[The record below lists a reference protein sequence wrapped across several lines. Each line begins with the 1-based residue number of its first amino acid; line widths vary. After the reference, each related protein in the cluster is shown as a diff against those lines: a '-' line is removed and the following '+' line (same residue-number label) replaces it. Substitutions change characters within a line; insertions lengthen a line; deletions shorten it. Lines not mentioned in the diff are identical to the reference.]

1 MAQPST
7 EEHKGEQMK
16 TIEDAMI
23 EKQPAT
29 KEKNCLRCYQ
39 CENGHCDQYDHTD
52 KCRLNAGYSQG
63 DATCFVKKI
72 DI

>member
-39 CENGHCDQYDHTD
+39 CENGHCDQNDLPISESFRCGLFITRRD
-52 KCRLNAGYSQG
+52 LLCEEN
-63 DATCFVKKI
+63 
-72 DI
+72 